1 MRGFKM
7 QLTAKRKRYT
17 AGEVFNYWT
26 LVEYKAEEKKWL
38 ARCICSK
45 EKLVYIDHL
54 TSGKSKSCSCQT
66 KGTHKMTGTPEYKSW
81 SSAKNRCE
89 NVNNDRYNSYGGRG
103 IKMSKEWLSSFETF
117 LTDMGNRPA
126 NTTLDRI
133 DVNGDYC
140 KENCRWATPKEQ
152 SNNTRTSAERGGS
165 IKELAEASGLPY
177 SMVQTRLYRGWDLQT
192 ALTTKNVQGRRI

>member
-1 MRGFKM
+1 M

-26 LVEYKAEEKKWL
+26 LVEYKSEEKKWL

-66 KGTHKMTGTPEYKSW
+66 KGTHKMTGSPEYRSW
-81 SSAKNRCE
+81 SAAKNRCE
-89 NVNNDRYNSYGGRG
+89 NINNDRYSSYGGRG
-103 IKMSKEWLSSFETF
+103 IKMSPEWSKSFETF
-117 LTDMGNRPA
+117 LADMGNRPL
-126 NTTLDRI
+126 NTSLDRI
-133 DVNGDYC
+133 NVDGDYC

-152 SNNTRTSAERGGS
+152 SNNTRASTERGGS
-165 IKELAEASGLPY
+165 IRELAELHGIPY
-177 SMVQTRLYRGWDLQT
+177 GRLQTRLRRGWNLQE
-192 ALTTKNVQGRRI
+192 ALTTDNVQGRRA